1 MAALSSEEFDR
12 LQQELLFLKIK
23 TEELREENARALRH
37 FQTQSAQTGVDALR
51 KAGAGAVSAIGQ
63 RAASLKSSLSDGA
76 SFQAFQAA
84 KDSILH
90 PEADAATTEA
100 REEVHSLQE
109 RLKAAMEELASARN
123 DAMTAQRAATAC
135 AEDPED
141 SGSKPQRSA
150 RQAEDGMT
158 VLLFKVQQQQKEL
171 ERVREAVDQQQ
182 AQIGRLT
189 EKAAADK
196 RPKGSPRL
204 SDLEEQLRASEG
216 KLDDLGRRL
225 QSSQGSSRLTYELQ
239 CHLESVLSQVRKRDA
254 AIESLLVRQER
265 MENRSVLQRER
276 LAFAQE
282 DIMSKVMEY
291 HLEELPQV
299 LDATSPNFSPNL
311 RQDVSEEQ
319 LDEDAGNCAS
329 NQSQQDAGVQVSN
342 EDTAD
347 LQWEVSGLAAS
358 PTWSSRAEGDGSLV
372 ALEEELQG
380 LRTAAEEAQRRKA
393 EQAESLRA
401 QIRQR
406 QQQLA
411 LKEAAHTEAR
421 AGRLIKFDT
430 RKAVESSG
438 WLYVQKIEEL
448 EQQNDGLEQDLDLLA
463 SSKQCLLDDSKEKE
477 EHQRKGLA
485 SKQSWPADIRACQE
499 LISFLMRTVRSDGSE
514 LENPALTS
522 DKDISRKNVRRTC
535 LLGTLGAGA
544 KFLGLLRGS
553 QRTQLEE
560 LQKVAEEAMMD
571 NLRLRKDL
579 RILAEEFRKYMQAD
593 HCRDPTSEKSTITA
607 GSEVRLI
614 SSLSKAMRLCLGQG
628 GWVPQMEATLGKA
641 CEEMEVL
648 PSGNL
653 RIQCGGSL
661 RPYIYPPA
669 LIAEHLN
676 AQTGPPLF
684 VLDLHPHSLVR
695 LDHGGHCAVCKRPF
709 EGITEAEKE
718 NNAAADEDIV
728 AEDAAPQDHAAMA
741 AFLSGPAA
749 RGDKVCGFGCEAAE
763 FFMCELCCRPYQLEP
778 LRQHQDLDASG
789 QALAVAEASLRLG
802 AQCKLQH
809 GPGKWLNAVVVETLP
824 NSKVRVHVPMEEV
837 PDQELEVTSPK
848 LKPTRTEALEL
859 CRPACYPEGLHRVC
873 FPHGLRGTLFGE
885 PVHCSS
891 DDCMP
896 GGCRGGKSQESSRV
910 VAYFCPRTA
919 FLLCE
924 TCIQA
929 PDLGQVTAETC
940 QQDIQKLK
948 DPESCAVAANRILG
962 LCNRSQQA
970 RILFL
975 DAGLCSAVAT
985 AVHAARGSFDLAQFS
1000 LPGSP
1005 GVQESSSGGQALL
1018 QLLTR
1023 LAQWLYLAA
1032 PLKRGKLGRLL
1043 VNVPVESRSQL
1054 DEDNSD
1060 AYSSAAHLY
1069 EFLTGRSRKPE
1080 PSEEEEE
1087 DDDWREA
1094 DLVED
1099 EQEEVQVK
1107 MLHGGIRLSVPKA
1120 SQRKAHPFNTQLFFL
1135 MSWDRRALVAGPAG
1149 GNRVSA
1155 MILPPAAARGPA
1167 PPGLCLERKDEFD
1180 ERLLAAADFEPGSLV
1195 LREEFLLRGPA
1206 KLPPLGMFRPVPA
1219 EVGTVEIQG
1228 EPGFPRAVIFDNE
1241 HMKLLFEFLNSEIE
1255 VQQEVLAMQDSM
1267 HPSSETMQSTN
1278 KVAEWLISQ
1287 DLPWLEGLDTSSL
1300 SRLLR
1305 LFCVN
1310 SHPCKAAGSTSG
1322 LLKWGTMINH
1332 SCIPNVVYSSVEAD
1346 GVFEGHFRA
1355 CRPIKAGDVLGVSY
1369 MKLQVT
1375 LAPLVLRRRMLWYLK
1390 GFVCEC
1396 DRCRYEAT
1404 NGDPRSCGREPSA
1417 SEVELE
1423 KELSHAVLGALC
1435 ARWSGFAPAR
1445 GALED
1450 LQTQVAKLHTAS
1462 FAVQGL
1468 RLLFLALQADE
1479 ILSGKGEHDEQE
1491 WLCSLDGLVS
1501 TWAYGGQGQGRPS
1514 GFDVL

>member
-411 LKEAAHTEAR
+411 LKQAAHTEATE
-421 AGRLIKFDT
+421 AAQVTAIE
-430 RKAVESSG
+430 AVESSG

-477 EHQRKGLA
+477 E
-485 SKQSWPADIRACQE
+485 

-514 LENPALTS
+514 LENPGSL
-522 DKDISRKNVRRTC
+522 KKP
-535 LLGTLGAGA
+535 GAGA
-544 KFLGLLRGS
+544 KFLGLLRGPGRS

-593 HCRDPTSEKSTITA
+593 QDRKS
-607 GSEVRLI
+607 
-614 SSLSKAMRLCLGQG
+614 
-628 GWVPQMEATLGKA
+628 
-641 CEEMEVL
+641 
-648 PSGNL
+648 
-653 RIQCGGSL
+653 
-661 RPYIYPPA
+661 
-669 LIAEHLN
+669 
-676 AQTGPPLF
+676 
-684 VLDLHPHSLVR
+684 
-695 LDHGGHCAVCKRPF
+695 
-709 EGITEAEKE
+709 
-718 NNAAADEDIV
+718 
-728 AEDAAPQDHAAMA
+728 
-741 AFLSGPAA
+741 
-749 RGDKVCGFGCEAAE
+749 
-763 FFMCELCCRPYQLEP
+763 
-778 LRQHQDLDASG
+778 
-789 QALAVAEASLRLG
+789 
-802 AQCKLQH
+802 
-809 GPGKWLNAVVVETLP
+809 VV
-824 NSKVRVHVPMEEV
+824 
-837 PDQELEVTSPK
+837 
-848 LKPTRTEALEL
+848 
-859 CRPACYPEGLHRVC
+859 
-873 FPHGLRGTLFGE
+873 
-885 PVHCSS
+885 
-891 DDCMP
+891 
-896 GGCRGGKSQESSRV
+896 
-910 VAYFCPRTA
+910 
-919 FLLCE
+919 
-924 TCIQA
+924 
-929 PDLGQVTAETC
+929 
-940 QQDIQKLK
+940 
-948 DPESCAVAANRILG
+948 
-962 LCNRSQQA
+962 
-970 RILFL
+970 
-975 DAGLCSAVAT
+975 
-985 AVHAARGSFDLAQFS
+985 
-1000 LPGSP
+1000 
-1005 GVQESSSGGQALL
+1005 
-1018 QLLTR
+1018 
-1023 LAQWLYLAA
+1023 
-1032 PLKRGKLGRLL
+1032 
-1043 VNVPVESRSQL
+1043 
-1054 DEDNSD
+1054 
-1060 AYSSAAHLY
+1060 
-1069 EFLTGRSRKPE
+1069 
-1080 PSEEEEE
+1080 
-1087 DDDWREA
+1087 
-1094 DLVED
+1094 
-1099 EQEEVQVK
+1099 
-1107 MLHGGIRLSVPKA
+1107 
-1120 SQRKAHPFNTQLFFL
+1120 
-1135 MSWDRRALVAGPAG
+1135 
-1149 GNRVSA
+1149 
-1155 MILPPAAARGPA
+1155 
-1167 PPGLCLERKDEFD
+1167 
-1180 ERLLAAADFEPGSLV
+1180 
-1195 LREEFLLRGPA
+1195 
-1206 KLPPLGMFRPVPA
+1206 
-1219 EVGTVEIQG
+1219 
-1228 EPGFPRAVIFDNE
+1228 
-1241 HMKLLFEFLNSEIE
+1241 
-1255 VQQEVLAMQDSM
+1255 
-1267 HPSSETMQSTN
+1267 
-1278 KVAEWLISQ
+1278 
-1287 DLPWLEGLDTSSL
+1287 
-1300 SRLLR
+1300 
-1305 LFCVN
+1305 
-1310 SHPCKAAGSTSG
+1310 
-1322 LLKWGTMINH
+1322 
-1332 SCIPNVVYSSVEAD
+1332 
-1346 GVFEGHFRA
+1346 
-1355 CRPIKAGDVLGVSY
+1355 
-1369 MKLQVT
+1369 
-1375 LAPLVLRRRMLWYLK
+1375 
-1390 GFVCEC
+1390 
-1396 DRCRYEAT
+1396 
-1404 NGDPRSCGREPSA
+1404 
-1417 SEVELE
+1417 
-1423 KELSHAVLGALC
+1423 
-1435 ARWSGFAPAR
+1435 
-1445 GALED
+1445 
-1450 LQTQVAKLHTAS
+1450 
-1462 FAVQGL
+1462 
-1468 RLLFLALQADE
+1468 
-1479 ILSGKGEHDEQE
+1479 
-1491 WLCSLDGLVS
+1491 
-1501 TWAYGGQGQGRPS
+1501 
-1514 GFDVL
+1514 